1 MGKTHIIGV
10 GLDLGG
16 TYTGTFITSHPSDE
30 AEHRDHSSAFT
41 VVNSEK
47 LSFSSKSRTA
57 VRHRVRSYK
66 GFDLRRRLLL
76 LVAEYQLFQK
86 KQALTPEDF
95 RNLAFSRF
103 PKWIGWLMNFRNA
116 IVKPLGLDTATRFT
130 DMVLDKNL
138 HEEILGMP
146 DKHLDFHVSMWC
158 GEYHEGKQELRITT
172 VVKYNNWLGRAYF
185 FIIRPFHGI
194 IVKSILKHVAGD
206 RGSGCK

>member
-1 MGKTHIIGV
+1 MKDIPADSLIKNYFPV
-10 GLDLGG
+10 D
-16 TYTGTFITSHPSDE
+16 YID
-30 AEHRDHSSAFT
+30 
-41 VVNSEK
+41 
-47 LSFSSKSRTA
+47 SFSKVMVT
-57 VRHRVRSYK
+57 
-66 GFDLRRRLLL
+66 G
-76 LVAEYQLFQK
+76 
-86 KQALTPEDF
+86 QALTPEDF

-206 RGSGCK
+206 RGSIYLSGATSNRKWVDMALSFSKLYLCYDVSPLNKVFTALHRSTQVCILGTISECKDRDLF

>member
-1 MGKTHIIGV
+1 MKDIPADSLIKNYFPV
-10 GLDLGG
+10 D
-16 TYTGTFITSHPSDE
+16 YID
-30 AEHRDHSSAFT
+30 
-41 VVNSEK
+41 
-47 LSFSSKSRTA
+47 SFSKVMVT
-57 VRHRVRSYK
+57 
-66 GFDLRRRLLL
+66 G
-76 LVAEYQLFQK
+76 
-86 KQALTPEDF
+86 QALTPEDF

-206 RGSGCK
+206 RGSIYLSGATRNRTGDTRIFSPLLYQLSYGTMFISFAVAKVVKLLDYAIAFMIKNADNWLYG

>member
-1 MGKTHIIGV
+1 MKDIPADSLIKN
-10 GLDLGG
+10 
-16 TYTGTFITSHPSDE
+16 YFP
-30 AEHRDHSSAFT
+30 
-41 VVNSEK
+41 VNYID
-47 LSFSSKSRTA
+47 SFSKVMVT
-57 VRHRVRSYK
+57 
-66 GFDLRRRLLL
+66 G
-76 LVAEYQLFQK
+76 
-86 KQALTPEDF
+86 QALTPEDF

-138 HEEILGMP
+138 HEEILGML

-206 RGSGCK
+206 RGGVFI

>member
-1 MGKTHIIGV
+1 MKDIPADSLIKNYFPV
-10 GLDLGG
+10 D
-16 TYTGTFITSHPSDE
+16 YID
-30 AEHRDHSSAFT
+30 
-41 VVNSEK
+41 
-47 LSFSSKSRTA
+47 SFSKVMVT
-57 VRHRVRSYK
+57 
-66 GFDLRRRLLL
+66 G
-76 LVAEYQLFQK
+76 
-86 KQALTPEDF
+86 QALTPEDF

-138 HEEILGMP
+138 HEEILGML

-206 RGSGCK
+206 RGSIYLSGATRNRTGDTRIFSPLLYQLSYGTMFISFAVAKVVKLLDYAIAFIIKNADNWLYG

>member
-1 MGKTHIIGV
+1 MKDIPADSLIKNYFPV
-10 GLDLGG
+10 D
-16 TYTGTFITSHPSDE
+16 YID
-30 AEHRDHSSAFT
+30 
-41 VVNSEK
+41 
-47 LSFSSKSRTA
+47 SFSKVMVT
-57 VRHRVRSYK
+57 
-66 GFDLRRRLLL
+66 G
-76 LVAEYQLFQK
+76 
-86 KQALTPEDF
+86 QALTPEDF

-138 HEEILGMP
+138 HEEILGML

-206 RGSGCK
+206 RGSIYLSGATRNRTGDTRIFSPLLYQLSYGTMFISFAVAKVVKLLDYAIAFIIKNADDWLCS

>member
-1 MGKTHIIGV
+1 MKDIPADSLIKNYFPV
-10 GLDLGG
+10 D
-16 TYTGTFITSHPSDE
+16 YID
-30 AEHRDHSSAFT
+30 
-41 VVNSEK
+41 
-47 LSFSSKSRTA
+47 SFSKVMVT
-57 VRHRVRSYK
+57 
-66 GFDLRRRLLL
+66 G
-76 LVAEYQLFQK
+76 
-86 KQALTPEDF
+86 QALTPEDF

-172 VVKYNNWLGRAYF
+172 VVK
-185 FIIRPFHGI
+185 
-194 IVKSILKHVAGD
+194 
-206 RGSGCK
+206 

>member
-1 MGKTHIIGV
+1 MKSKRVI
-10 GLDLGG
+10 
-16 TYTGTFITSHPSDE
+16 
-30 AEHRDHSSAFT
+30 
-41 VVNSEK
+41 NSICDK
-47 LSFSSKSRTA
+47 MKDIPADSLIKNYFPVDYIDSFSKVMVT
-57 VRHRVRSYK
+57 
-66 GFDLRRRLLL
+66 G
-76 LVAEYQLFQK
+76 
-86 KQALTPEDF
+86 QAKTPEDF